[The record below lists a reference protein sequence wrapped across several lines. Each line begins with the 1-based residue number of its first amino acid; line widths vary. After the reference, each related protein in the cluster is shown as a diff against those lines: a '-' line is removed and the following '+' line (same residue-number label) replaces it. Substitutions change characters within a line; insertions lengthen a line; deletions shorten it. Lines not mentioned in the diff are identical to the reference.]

1 MLMQK
6 IIVIED
12 NPVFCDYIC
21 NYLRKNGME
30 TEKTYSVAQ
39 ARKLIEAAGEDA
51 IVLSDLRLADGN
63 GIELL
68 QWMRKQGK
76 NQPFIMMTDYAEV
89 HTAVE
94 TMKSGAEDYVPKKLL
109 EEKILPSIRKL
120 QKRSEQICRKKENI
134 YERKSEAFYQIR
146 QRIRLVAP
154 TDMTVLIFGENGTG
168 KEYIA
173 EKIHLQSKR
182 TDKPF
187 VPVDCGSLSVNL
199 AQSAFF
205 GHAKGAFTG
214 ADMKKA
220 GYFQEAEGGTLFLD
234 EVGNLPYETQQ
245 MLLRAIQERRY
256 RPIGAKEDLNA
267 NIRIIAATN
276 EDLQTAV
283 AEKRFRQD
291 LLYRLQDFTI
301 LVPPVREC
309 KEDILPLA
317 DFFREQGNRELGK
330 AVCGFDTSARKI
342 LLTYMWPGNVR
353 EMRQRV
359 QSAVLLKENGLI
371 SEEELEIGSKQADVP
386 VCYSLKDEKQEK
398 ERIRQALEQANGN
411 RKIAA
416 QLLQVSRTTLYKKLE
431 QYGML

>member
-1 MLMQK
+1 MQK

>member
-1 MLMQK
+1 MQK

-283 AEKRFRQD
+283 TEKRFRQD

-330 AVCGFDTSARKI
+330 AVCGFDSSARKV

-353 EMRQRV
+353 EMRQRI

>member
-1 MLMQK
+1 MQK

-330 AVCGFDTSARKI
+330 AVCGFDTSARKV

>member
-1 MLMQK
+1 
-6 IIVIED
+6 
-12 NPVFCDYIC
+12 
-21 NYLRKNGME
+21 
-30 TEKTYSVAQ
+30 
-39 ARKLIEAAGEDA
+39 
-51 IVLSDLRLADGN
+51 
-63 GIELL
+63 
-68 QWMRKQGK
+68 
-76 NQPFIMMTDYAEV
+76 
-89 HTAVE
+89 
-94 TMKSGAEDYVPKKLL
+94 
-109 EEKILPSIRKL
+109 
-120 QKRSEQICRKKENI
+120 
-134 YERKSEAFYQIR
+134 
-146 QRIRLVAP
+146 
-154 TDMTVLIFGENGTG
+154 MTVLIFGENGTG

>member
-1 MLMQK
+1 MQK

-39 ARKLIEAAGEDA
+39 ARKLIEAADEDA

-76 NQPFIMMTDYAEV
+76 KQPLIMMTDYAEV

-120 QKRSEQICRKKENI
+120 QKRSEQVYRKKENI
-134 YERKSEAFYQIR
+134 YERKSEAFYRIR

-154 TDMTVLIFGENGTG
+154 TDMTVLICGENGTG

-283 AEKRFRQD
+283 TEKRFRQD

-330 AVCGFDTSARKI
+330 AVCGFDSSARKV

-353 EMRQRV
+353 EMRQRI

>member
-1 MLMQK
+1 MQK
-6 IIVIED
+6 ITVIED

-330 AVCGFDTSARKI
+330 AVCGFDTSARKV

>member
-1 MLMQK
+1 MQK

-276 EDLQTAV
+276 
-283 AEKRFRQD
+283 KRR
-291 LLYRLQDFTI
+291 
-301 LVPPVREC
+301 
-309 KEDILPLA
+309 
-317 DFFREQGNRELGK
+317 
-330 AVCGFDTSARKI
+330 
-342 LLTYMWPGNVR
+342 
-353 EMRQRV
+353 
-359 QSAVLLKENGLI
+359 
-371 SEEELEIGSKQADVP
+371 
-386 VCYSLKDEKQEK
+386 
-398 ERIRQALEQANGN
+398 
-411 RKIAA
+411 
-416 QLLQVSRTTLYKKLE
+416 
-431 QYGML
+431 

>member
-1 MLMQK
+1 MQK

-301 LVPPVREC
+301 LVPPGREC

>member
-1 MLMQK
+1 MQK

-330 AVCGFDTSARKI
+330 AVCGFDTSARKL

>member
-1 MLMQK
+1 MQK

-267 NIRIIAATN
+267 NIRIIPATN

>member
-1 MLMQK
+1 MQK

-109 EEKILPSIRKL
+109 EEKILPPIRKL

-330 AVCGFDTSARKI
+330 AVCGFDTSARKV

>member
-1 MLMQK
+1 MQK

-330 AVCGFDTSARKI
+330 AVCGFDTSARKV

-416 QLLQVSRTTLYKKLE
+416 QVLQVSRTTLYKKLE

>member
-1 MLMQK
+1 MQK

-94 TMKSGAEDYVPKKLL
+94 TMKAGAEDYVPKKLL

-291 LLYRLQDFTI
+291 LLDRLQDFTI

>member
-1 MLMQK
+1 MQK

-94 TMKSGAEDYVPKKLL
+94 TMKAGAEDYVPKKLL

>member
-1 MLMQK
+1 MQK

-205 GHAKGAFTG
+205 GRAKGAFTG

>member
-1 MLMQK
+1 MQK

-30 TEKTYSVAQ
+30 TEKTHSVAQ

-76 NQPFIMMTDYAEV
+76 KQPLIMMTDYAEV

-120 QKRSEQICRKKENI
+120 QKRSEQVYRKKENI

-214 ADMKKA
+214 ADMKKE

-317 DFFREQGNRELGK
+317 DFFREQANRELGK

-342 LLTYMWPGNVR
+342 LQTYMWPGNVR

-398 ERIRQALEQANGN
+398 ERIKQALAQANGN

-416 QLLQVSRTTLYKKLE
+416 RLLQVSRTTLYKKLE

>member
-1 MLMQK
+1 MQK

-291 LLYRLQDFTI
+291 LLDRLQDFTI

>member
-1 MLMQK
+1 MQLSPQK
-6 IIVIED
+6 QDGDGKKHTALHKPE
-12 NPVFCDYIC
+12 
-21 NYLRKNGME
+21 
-30 TEKTYSVAQ
+30 
-39 ARKLIEAAGEDA
+39 KLIEAAGEDA
-51 IVLSDLRLADGN
+51 IVLSDLRPADGN

-205 GHAKGAFTG
+205 RTRKRCLYGRGHEKGGGIFRKQKAAHFFS
-214 ADMKKA
+214 MKWETCLMKHNRC
-220 GYFQEAEGGTLFLD
+220 YCE
-234 EVGNLPYETQQ
+234 PY
-245 MLLRAIQERRY
+245 
-256 RPIGAKEDLNA
+256 
-267 NIRIIAATN
+267 
-276 EDLQTAV
+276 
-283 AEKRFRQD
+283 KRGD
-291 LLYRLQDFTI
+291 T
-301 LVPPVREC
+301 VR
-309 KEDILPLA
+309 
-317 DFFREQGNRELGK
+317 
-330 AVCGFDTSARKI
+330 
-342 LLTYMWPGNVR
+342 
-353 EMRQRV
+353 
-359 QSAVLLKENGLI
+359 
-371 SEEELEIGSKQADVP
+371 
-386 VCYSLKDEKQEK
+386 
-398 ERIRQALEQANGN
+398 
-411 RKIAA
+411 
-416 QLLQVSRTTLYKKLE
+416 
-431 QYGML
+431 

>member
-1 MLMQK
+1 MQK

-371 SEEELEIGSKQADVP
+371 SEEELEIGSKQSDVP

>member
-1 MLMQK
+1 MQK

-283 AEKRFRQD
+283 AEKRFQQD